1 MSNYFLAREIIMQ
14 QDRLVLIREKL
25 ENMENPIIFALAERI
40 IYRYD
45 SDFMYKFKDFWK
57 EYNKLKLKFFVKQET
72 FEDVEEK
79 LFSFYFS
86 KILFENCANKDL
98 AESSILAKDLNLLS
112 LVTERLLLGISVAQ
126 AKFQSEPELYQKL
139 AKENNK
145 EEIMRKLT
153 NSEVEEKI
161 LFRIEEKAKQLNFV
175 NPDFNPEAA
184 VSFYRDCIIP
194 LTKEIELAYLLN
206 CK

>member
-25 ENMENPIIFALAERI
+25 EDMENPIIFALAERI

-45 SDFMYKFKDFWK
+45 SVFMHKFKDFWK

-126 AKFQSEPELYQKL
+126 AKFQAKPELYKKL
-139 AKENNK
+139 ANDNDIKEINNQ
-145 EEIMRKLT
+145 LT
-153 NSEVEEKI
+153 NAEVEQKI
-161 LFRIEEKAKQLNFV
+161 LVRIKEKAARFNFV
-175 NPDFNPEAA
+175 NPDFNPEVA

>member
-1 MSNYFLAREIIMQ
+1 MSNYFLVKEIIMQ

-25 ENMENPIIFALAERI
+25 EDMENPIIFALAERI

-45 SDFMYKFKDFWK
+45 SVFMHKFKDFWK

-72 FEDVEEK
+72 YEDVEEK

-98 AESSILAKDLNLLS
+98 DVSSILAKDLNLLS

-145 EEIMRKLT
+145 KEIMRKLT

-161 LFRIEEKAKQLNFV
+161 LFRIEEKAKQLNFL
-175 NPDFNPEAA
+175 NPDFKPEVA
-184 VSFYRDCIIP
+184 VVFYRDCIIP
-194 LTKEIELAYLLN
+194 LTKEIELDYLLN
-206 CK
+206 N

>member
-1 MSNYFLAREIIMQ
+1 MPQTRLMS
-14 QDRLVLIREKL
+14 IRETL
-25 ENMENPIIFALAERI
+25 RLMEDSIIFTLIERS
-40 IYRYD
+40 RYKSSHD
-45 SDFMYKFKDFWK
+45 CLDLFRKFWNEQNSLVF
-57 EYNKLKLKFFVKQET
+57 KFQSSRTESKIFSEIQ
-72 FEDVEEK
+72 EK
-79 LFSFYFS
+79 LFSFYFTNILPANCKDKELPLTS
-86 KILFENCANKDL
+86 IFLKDTNILFQVSERMQQG
-98 AESSILAKDLNLLS
+98 IFVAK
-112 LVTERLLLGISVAQ
+112 

-145 EEIMRKLT
+145 KEIMRKLT

-161 LFRIEEKAKQLNFV
+161 LFRIEEKAKQLNFL
-175 NPDFNPEAA
+175 NPDFNPEVA

>member
-72 FEDVEEK
+72 YEDVEEK

-126 AKFQSEPELYQKL
+126 AKFQAKPEIYKKL
-139 AKENNK
+139 ANDNDIKEINNQ
-145 EEIMRKLT
+145 LT
-153 NSEVEEKI
+153 NAEVEQKI
-161 LFRIEEKAKQLNFV
+161 LVRIKEKAARFNFV
-175 NPDFNPEAA
+175 NPDFKPEVA
-184 VSFYRDCIIP
+184 VVFYRDCIIP
-194 LTKEIELAYLLN
+194 LTKEIELDYLLN
-206 CK
+206 N

>member
-1 MSNYFLAREIIMQ
+1 MSNYFLSREIIMQ

-45 SDFMYKFKDFWK
+45 SVFMHKFKDFWK

-72 FEDVEEK
+72 YEDVEEK

-98 AESSILAKDLNLLS
+98 DVSSILAKDLNLLS
-112 LVTERLLLGISVAQ
+112 LVTERLLLGISVAK

-175 NPDFNPEAA
+175 NPDFNPEVA

>member
-1 MSNYFLAREIIMQ
+1 MSNYFLSREIIMQ

-45 SDFMYKFKDFWK
+45 SVFMHKFKDFWK

-72 FEDVEEK
+72 YEDVEEK

-126 AKFQSEPELYQKL
+126 AKFQSEPELY
-139 AKENNK
+139 
-145 EEIMRKLT
+145 
-153 NSEVEEKI
+153 
-161 LFRIEEKAKQLNFV
+161 
-175 NPDFNPEAA
+175 
-184 VSFYRDCIIP
+184 
-194 LTKEIELAYLLN
+194 
-206 CK
+206 

>member
-1 MSNYFLAREIIMQ
+1 MPQTRLMS
-14 QDRLVLIREKL
+14 IRETL
-25 ENMENPIIFALAERI
+25 RLMEDSIIFTLIERSRYKSSHDCLDLFRKFWNEQNSLVFKFQSSRAESKI
-40 IYRYD
+40 FSEI
-45 SDFMYKFKDFWK
+45 
-57 EYNKLKLKFFVKQET
+57 Q
-72 FEDVEEK
+72 EK
-79 LFSFYFS
+79 LFSFYFTNILPANCKDKELPLTS
-86 KILFENCANKDL
+86 VFLKDTNILFQV
-98 AESSILAKDLNLLS
+98 S
-112 LVTERLLLGISVAQ
+112 ERMQQGIFVAQ

-139 AKENNK
+139 AKENNE

-175 NPDFNPEAA
+175 NPDFNPEVA